1 MSHNVNLTP
10 TLPCTE
16 PRDVSLPL
24 GSSRACPDHS
34 QYKALSDGMLASQ
47 SGWVATQTVSPGIA
61 VLDEDRER
69 KTVSPLPHDHMNIM
83 YEHEIINNPG
93 EMRLL

>member
-1 MSHNVNLTP
+1 
-10 TLPCTE
+10 
-16 PRDVSLPL
+16 
-24 GSSRACPDHS
+24 
-34 QYKALSDGMLASQ
+34 MLASQ